1 MKKLLLRL
9 GISLCCVGALCG
21 CNDSES
27 DSGPDTPPDHTPD
40 FTFELTGKSSGSI
53 TVHITP
59 KNGTGNFYWA
69 PIEESTLNDK
79 YGSDPAAA
87 AATAVMMLKTQ
98 YADYGYDSFEEFY
111 ASQISTGAETMTFD
125 GYDAQTPLYCIAFGL
140 DETGTITTDV
150 NLSERYVTDA
160 VSPSANTFRITMT
173 DKTTVRVEPSNDDT
187 YTFYIFPKSTVDAYE
202 SLDELAAAFV
212 EQNRNSMHLLTF
224 SGPREKDFYD
234 MFATYGAGSYVA
246 FAFGYESGCI
256 TTDVTAENYEYEV
269 ADPMVGEPFSNLT
282 GDVSVTCTEAYFE
295 PALEGNAFTDQA
307 LTYFLALRA
316 EDSFG
321 LMETRLGLYIQKRPD
336 APFPGSMAG
345 TYRIDGS
352 LAPDTVVKGWKDADG
367 WYHGSIYYE
376 MGAYVPNASINSGSV
391 TIVDNADGTYR
402 VTVEAQEMNGHA
414 IRADFTGPITQYEE

>member
-173 DKTTVRVEPSNDDT
+173 DKTTVRVEPSNEDT

-202 SLDELAAAFV
+202 SLDKLAAAFV
-212 EQNRNSMHLLTF
+212 EQNKNSMHLLTF

-234 MFATYGAGSYVA
+234 MFATYGAGTYIA

-256 TTDVTAENYEYEV
+256 TTGVTAENYEYEV

-295 PALEGNAFTDQA
+295 PAFDDNAFTDQA

-316 EDSFG
+316 EDSYG
-321 LMETRLGLYIQKRPD
+321 LMETRLGLYIQKQPD

>member
-173 DKTTVRVEPSNDDT
+173 DKTTVRVEPSNEDT

-202 SLDELAAAFV
+202 SLDKLAAAFV
-212 EQNRNSMHLLTF
+212 EQNKNSMHLLTF

-234 MFATYGAGSYVA
+234 MFATYGAGTYIA

-256 TTDVTAENYEYEV
+256 TTGVTAESYEYEV

-316 EDSFG
+316 EDSYG

-414 IRADFTGPITQYEE
+414 IRADFTGRITQYEE

>member
-27 DSGPDTPPDHTPD
+27 DTGPDTPPDHTPD
-40 FTFELTGKSSGSI
+40 FTFEQTGKSSGSI
-53 TVHITP
+53 TVRITP

-69 PIEESTLNDK
+69 PIEESTLNEK

-87 AATAVMMLKTQ
+87 AATAVTMLKTQ
-98 YADYGYDSFEEFY
+98 YADYGYNSFEEFY
-111 ASQISTGAETMTFD
+111 ASQISTGAETMTYD

-173 DKTTVRVEPSNDDT
+173 DKTTVRVEPSNEDT

-202 SLDELAAAFV
+202 SLDKLAAAFV
-212 EQNRNSMHLLTF
+212 EQNKNSMHLLTF

-234 MFATYGAGSYVA
+234 VFATYGAGTYIA

-256 TTDVTAENYEYEV
+256 TTGVTAESYEYEV

-321 LMETRLGLYIQKRPD
+321 LMATRLGLYIQKRPD

-414 IRADFTGPITQYEE
+414 IRADFTGRITQYEE

>member
-173 DKTTVRVEPSNDDT
+173 DKTTVRVEPSNEDT

-202 SLDELAAAFV
+202 SLDKLAAAFV
-212 EQNRNSMHLLTF
+212 EQNKNSMHLLTF

-234 MFATYGAGSYVA
+234 MFATYGAGSYIA

-316 EDSFG
+316 EDSYG
-321 LMETRLGLYIQKRPD
+321 LMETRLGLYIQKQPD

-414 IRADFTGPITQYEE
+414 IRADFTGRITQYEE

>member
-173 DKTTVRVEPSNDDT
+173 DKTTVRVEPSNEDT

-202 SLDELAAAFV
+202 SLDKLAAAFV
-212 EQNRNSMHLLTF
+212 EQNKNSMHLLTF

-256 TTDVTAENYEYEV
+256 TTGVTAESYEYEV

-295 PALEGNAFTDQA
+295 PAFDDNAFTDQA

-316 EDSFG
+316 EDSYG
-321 LMETRLGLYIQKRPD
+321 LMETRLGLYIQKQPD

-414 IRADFTGPITQYEE
+414 IRADFTGRITQYEE

>member
-69 PIEESTLNDK
+69 PIEESTLNEK

-173 DKTTVRVEPSNDDT
+173 DKTTVRVEPSNEDT

-202 SLDELAAAFV
+202 SLDKLAAAFV
-212 EQNRNSMHLLTF
+212 EQNRNIMHLLTF

-234 MFATYGAGSYVA
+234 MFATYGAGTYIA

-256 TTDVTAENYEYEV
+256 TTGVTAESYEYEV

-295 PALEGNAFTDQA
+295 PALDDNAFTVQA

-316 EDSFG
+316 EDSYG
-321 LMETRLGLYIQKRPD
+321 LMETRLGLYIQKQPD

-414 IRADFTGPITQYEE
+414 IRADFTGRITQYEE

>member
-173 DKTTVRVEPSNDDT
+173 DKTTVRVEPSNEDT

-202 SLDELAAAFV
+202 SLDKLAAAFV
-212 EQNRNSMHLLTF
+212 EQNKNSMHLLTF

-234 MFATYGAGSYVA
+234 VFATYGAGTYIA

-256 TTDVTAENYEYEV
+256 TTGVTAESYEYEV

-367 WYHGSIYYE
+367 WYHGSVYYE

-414 IRADFTGPITQYEE
+414 IRADFTGRITQYEE

>member
-79 YGSDPAAA
+79 FGSDPAAA

-173 DKTTVRVEPSNDDT
+173 DKTTVRVEPSNEDT

-202 SLDELAAAFV
+202 SLDKLAAAFV
-212 EQNRNSMHLLTF
+212 EQNKNSMHLLTF

-234 MFATYGAGSYVA
+234 MFATYGAGTYIA

-256 TTDVTAENYEYEV
+256 TTGVTAESYEYEV

>member
-111 ASQISTGAETMTFD
+111 ASQISTGAETMTYD

-173 DKTTVRVEPSNDDT
+173 DKTTVRVEPSNEDT

-202 SLDELAAAFV
+202 SLDKLAAAFV
-212 EQNRNSMHLLTF
+212 EQNKNSMHLLTF

-234 MFATYGAGSYVA
+234 VFATYGAGTYIA

-256 TTDVTAENYEYEV
+256 TTGVTAESYEYEV

-295 PALEGNAFTDQA
+295 PALDDNAFTDQA

-316 EDSFG
+316 EDSYG
-321 LMETRLGLYIQKRPD
+321 LMETRLGLYIQKQPD
-336 APFPGSMAG
+336 APFSGSMAG

-414 IRADFTGPITQYEE
+414 IRADFTGRITQYEE

>member
-27 DSGPDTPPDHTPD
+27 DTGPDTPPDHTPD

-53 TVHITP
+53 TVRITP

-69 PIEESTLNDK
+69 PIEESTLNEK

-173 DKTTVRVEPSNDDT
+173 DKTTVRVEPSNEDT

-212 EQNRNSMHLLTF
+212 EQNKNSMHLLTF

-234 MFATYGAGSYVA
+234 MFATYGAGTYIA

-256 TTDVTAENYEYEV
+256 TTGVTAESYEYEV

-295 PALEGNAFTDQA
+295 PALDDNAFTDQA

-316 EDSFG
+316 EDSYG
-321 LMETRLGLYIQKRPD
+321 LMETRLGLYIQKQPD

-414 IRADFTGPITQYEE
+414 IRADFMGRITQYEE

>member
-111 ASQISTGAETMTFD
+111 ASQISTGAETMTYD

-173 DKTTVRVEPSNDDT
+173 DKTTVRVEPSNEDT

-202 SLDELAAAFV
+202 SLDKLAAAFV
-212 EQNRNSMHLLTF
+212 EQNKNSMHLLTF
-224 SGPREKDFYD
+224 SGTREKDFYD
-234 MFATYGAGSYVA
+234 MFATYGAGTYIA

-256 TTDVTAENYEYEV
+256 TTDVTAESYEYEV

>member
-59 KNGTGNFYWA
+59 KNGTDNFYWA

-173 DKTTVRVEPSNDDT
+173 DKTTVRVEPSNEDT

-202 SLDELAAAFV
+202 SLDKLAAAFV

-234 MFATYGAGSYVA
+234 VFATYGAGTYIA

-256 TTDVTAENYEYEV
+256 TTGVTAESYEYEV

-316 EDSFG
+316 EDSYG

-414 IRADFTGPITQYEE
+414 IRADFTGRITQYEE

>member
-98 YADYGYDSFEEFY
+98 YADHGYDSFEEFY

-173 DKTTVRVEPSNDDT
+173 DKTTVRVEPSNEDT

-202 SLDELAAAFV
+202 SLDKLAAAFV

-234 MFATYGAGSYVA
+234 VFATYGAGTYIA

-295 PALEGNAFTDQA
+295 PALDDNAFTDQA

-316 EDSFG
+316 EDSYG
-321 LMETRLGLYIQKRPD
+321 LMETRLGLYIQKQPD

>member
-27 DSGPDTPPDHTPD
+27 DSGLDTPPDHTPD

-111 ASQISTGAETMTFD
+111 ASQISTGAETMTYD

-173 DKTTVRVEPSNDDT
+173 DKTTVRVEPSNEDT

-212 EQNRNSMHLLTF
+212 EQNRNIMHLLTF
-224 SGPREKDFYD
+224 SGTREKDFYD

-256 TTDVTAENYEYEV
+256 TTGVTAESYEYEV

-414 IRADFTGPITQYEE
+414 IRADFTGRITQYEE

>member
-69 PIEESTLNDK
+69 PIEESTLNEK

-173 DKTTVRVEPSNDDT
+173 DKTTVRVEPSNEDT

-202 SLDELAAAFV
+202 SLDKLAAAFV
-212 EQNRNSMHLLTF
+212 EQNKNSMHLLTF

-234 MFATYGAGSYVA
+234 MFATYGAGTYIA

-256 TTDVTAENYEYEV
+256 TTGVTAESYEYEV

-345 TYRIDGS
+345 TYRLDGS

>member
-27 DSGPDTPPDHTPD
+27 DTGPDTPPDHTPD

-53 TVHITP
+53 TVRITP

-69 PIEESTLNDK
+69 PIEESTLNEK

-173 DKTTVRVEPSNDDT
+173 DKTTVRVEPSNEDT

-202 SLDELAAAFV
+202 SLDKLAAAFV

-234 MFATYGAGSYVA
+234 VFATYGAGTYIA

-256 TTDVTAENYEYEV
+256 TTGVTAESYEYAV

-345 TYRIDGS
+345 TYRIEGS

-391 TIVDNADGTYR
+391 SIVDNADGTYR

-414 IRADFTGPITQYEE
+414 IRADFTGRITQYEE

>member
-173 DKTTVRVEPSNDDT
+173 DKTTVRVEPSNEDT

-202 SLDELAAAFV
+202 SLDKLAAAFV
-212 EQNRNSMHLLTF
+212 EQNKNSMHLLTF

-234 MFATYGAGSYVA
+234 VFATYGAGTYIA

-256 TTDVTAENYEYEV
+256 TTGVTAESYEYEV

-414 IRADFTGPITQYEE
+414 IRADFTGRITQYEE

>member
-27 DSGPDTPPDHTPD
+27 DTGPDTPPDHTPD

-53 TVHITP
+53 TVRITP

-173 DKTTVRVEPSNDDT
+173 DKTTVRVEPSNEDT

-202 SLDELAAAFV
+202 SLDKLAAAFV
-212 EQNRNSMHLLTF
+212 EQNKNSMHLLTF

-234 MFATYGAGSYVA
+234 VFATYGAGTYIA

-256 TTDVTAENYEYEV
+256 TTGVTAESYEYEV

-295 PALEGNAFTDQA
+295 PAFDDNAFTDQA

-316 EDSFG
+316 EDSYG

>member
-27 DSGPDTPPDHTPD
+27 DTGPDTPPDHTPD

-69 PIEESTLNDK
+69 PIEESTLNEK

-173 DKTTVRVEPSNDDT
+173 DKTTVRVEPSNEDT

-202 SLDELAAAFV
+202 SLDKLAAAFV
-212 EQNRNSMHLLTF
+212 EQNKNSMHLLTL

-234 MFATYGAGSYVA
+234 VFATYGAGTYIA

-256 TTDVTAENYEYEV
+256 TTGVTAESYEYEV

-402 VTVEAQEMNGHA
+402 VTIEAQEMNGHA
-414 IRADFTGPITQYEE
+414 IRADFTGRITQYEE

>member
-173 DKTTVRVEPSNDDT
+173 DKTTVRVEPSNEDT

-212 EQNRNSMHLLTF
+212 EQNRNIMHLLTF
-224 SGPREKDFYD
+224 SGTREKDFYD

-256 TTDVTAENYEYEV
+256 TTGVTAENYEYEV

-295 PALEGNAFTDQA
+295 PALDDNAFTDQA

-316 EDSFG
+316 EDSYG
-321 LMETRLGLYIQKRPD
+321 LMETRLGLYIQKQPD

-345 TYRIDGS
+345 TDRIDGS

-414 IRADFTGPITQYEE
+414 IRADFTGRITQYEE

>member
-69 PIEESTLNDK
+69 PIEESTLNEK

-98 YADYGYDSFEEFY
+98 YADYGYNSFEEFY
-111 ASQISTGAETMTFD
+111 ASQISTGAETMTYD

-173 DKTTVRVEPSNDDT
+173 DKTTVRVEPSNEDT

-202 SLDELAAAFV
+202 SLDKLAAAFV
-212 EQNRNSMHLLTF
+212 EQNKNSMHLLTF

-234 MFATYGAGSYVA
+234 VFATYGAGTYIA

-256 TTDVTAENYEYEV
+256 TTGVTAESYEYEV

-414 IRADFTGPITQYEE
+414 IRADFTGRITQYEE

>member
-27 DSGPDTPPDHTPD
+27 DTGPDTPPDHTPD

-53 TVHITP
+53 TVRITP

-98 YADYGYDSFEEFY
+98 YADYGYNSFEEFY
-111 ASQISTGAETMTFD
+111 ASQISTGAETMTYD

-173 DKTTVRVEPSNDDT
+173 DKTTVRVEPSNEDT

-202 SLDELAAAFV
+202 SLDKLAAAFV
-212 EQNRNSMHLLTF
+212 EQNKNSMHLLTF

-269 ADPMVGEPFSNLT
+269 ADPMVGESFSNLT

-316 EDSFG
+316 EDSYG
-321 LMETRLGLYIQKRPD
+321 LMETRLGLYIQKQPD

-367 WYHGSIYYE
+367 WHHGSIYYE

>member
-53 TVHITP
+53 TVHITAE
-59 KNGTGNFYWA
+59 NGTGNFYWA

-173 DKTTVRVEPSNDDT
+173 DKTTVRVEPSNEDT

-202 SLDELAAAFV
+202 SLDKLAAAFV

-224 SGPREKDFYD
+224 SGTREKDFYD
-234 MFATYGAGSYVA
+234 VFATYGAGTYIA

-295 PALEGNAFTDQA
+295 PALDDNAFTDQA

-316 EDSFG
+316 EDSYG
-321 LMETRLGLYIQKRPD
+321 LMETRLGLYIQKQPD

-367 WYHGSIYYE
+367 WHHGSIYYE
-376 MGAYVPNASINSGSV
+376 MEAYVPNASINSGSV

>member
-1 MKKLLLRL
+1 M
-9 GISLCCVGALCG
+9 
-21 CNDSES
+21 
-27 DSGPDTPPDHTPD
+27 
-40 FTFELTGKSSGSI
+40 
-53 TVHITP
+53 
-59 KNGTGNFYWA
+59 
-69 PIEESTLNDK
+69 
-79 YGSDPAAA
+79 
-87 AATAVMMLKTQ
+87 
-98 YADYGYDSFEEFY
+98 
-111 ASQISTGAETMTFD
+111 
-125 GYDAQTPLYCIAFGL
+125 
-140 DETGTITTDV
+140 
-150 NLSERYVTDA
+150 TDA

-173 DKTTVRVEPSNDDT
+173 DKTTIRVEPSNDDT

-212 EQNRNSMHLLTF
+212 EQNKNSMHLLTF

-234 MFATYGAGSYVA
+234 VFATYGAGTYIA

-256 TTDVTAENYEYEV
+256 TTGVTAESYEYEV

-307 LTYFLALRA
+307 LTYFLALRV

-367 WYHGSIYYE
+367 WHHGSIYYE

-414 IRADFTGPITQYEE
+414 IRADFTGRITQYEE

>member
-69 PIEESTLNDK
+69 PIEESTLNEK

-173 DKTTVRVEPSNDDT
+173 DKTTVRVEPSNEDT

-202 SLDELAAAFV
+202 SLDKLAAAFV

-234 MFATYGAGSYVA
+234 MFATYGAGTYIA

-256 TTDVTAENYEYEV
+256 TTGVTAESYEYEV

-414 IRADFTGPITQYEE
+414 IRADFTGRITQYEE

>member
-1 MKKLLLRL
+1 M
-9 GISLCCVGALCG
+9 
-21 CNDSES
+21 
-27 DSGPDTPPDHTPD
+27 
-40 FTFELTGKSSGSI
+40 
-53 TVHITP
+53 
-59 KNGTGNFYWA
+59 
-69 PIEESTLNDK
+69 
-79 YGSDPAAA
+79 
-87 AATAVMMLKTQ
+87 
-98 YADYGYDSFEEFY
+98 
-111 ASQISTGAETMTFD
+111 
-125 GYDAQTPLYCIAFGL
+125 
-140 DETGTITTDV
+140 
-150 NLSERYVTDA
+150 TDA

-224 SGPREKDFYD
+224 SGTREKDFYD
-234 MFATYGAGSYVA
+234 MFATYGAGTYIA
-246 FAFGYESGCI
+246 FAFRYESGCI
-256 TTDVTAENYEYEV
+256 TTGVTAESYEYEV

-321 LMETRLGLYIQKRPD
+321 LMETRLGLYARRSVPRLD
-336 APFPGSMAG
+336 GRHLPHR
-345 TYRIDGS
+345 RIARTRHRRQGMEGCRRMVPRQH
-352 LAPDTVVKGWKDADG
+352 LLRN
-367 WYHGSIYYE
+367 
-376 MGAYVPNASINSGSV
+376 GAYVPNASINSGSV

-414 IRADFTGPITQYEE
+414 IRADFTGRITQYEE

>member
-98 YADYGYDSFEEFY
+98 YADHGYDSFEEFY

-202 SLDELAAAFV
+202 SLDKLAAAFV
-212 EQNRNSMHLLTF
+212 EQNKNSMHLLTF

-234 MFATYGAGSYVA
+234 VFATYGAGTYIA

-256 TTDVTAENYEYEV
+256 TTGVTAESYEYEV

-295 PALEGNAFTDQA
+295 PALDDNAFTDQA

-316 EDSFG
+316 EDSYG
-321 LMETRLGLYIQKRPD
+321 LMETRLGLYIQKQPD

>member
-69 PIEESTLNDK
+69 PIEESTLNEK

-173 DKTTVRVEPSNDDT
+173 DKTTVRVEPSNEDT

-202 SLDELAAAFV
+202 SLDKLAAAFV
-212 EQNRNSMHLLTF
+212 EQNRNIMHLLTF

-234 MFATYGAGSYVA
+234 VFATYGAGTYIA

-256 TTDVTAENYEYEV
+256 TTGVTAESYEYEV

>member
-173 DKTTVRVEPSNDDT
+173 DKTTVRVEPSNEDT

-202 SLDELAAAFV
+202 SLDKLAAAFV
-212 EQNRNSMHLLTF
+212 EQNKNSMHLLTF

-234 MFATYGAGSYVA
+234 VFATYGAGTYIA

-256 TTDVTAENYEYEV
+256 TTGVTAENYEYEV

-376 MGAYVPNASINSGSV
+376 MGAYVPNTSINSGSV

>member
-53 TVHITP
+53 TVRITP

-173 DKTTVRVEPSNDDT
+173 DKTTIRVEPSNDDT

-234 MFATYGAGSYVA
+234 VFATYGAGTYIA
-246 FAFGYESGCI
+246 FAFRYESGCI

-295 PALEGNAFTDQA
+295 PALDDNAFTDQA

-316 EDSFG
+316 EDSYG
-321 LMETRLGLYIQKRPD
+321 LMETRLGLYIQKQPD

>member
-69 PIEESTLNDK
+69 PIEESTLNEK

-173 DKTTVRVEPSNDDT
+173 DKTTVRVEPSNEDT

-202 SLDELAAAFV
+202 SLDKLAAAFV
-212 EQNRNSMHLLTF
+212 EQNRNIMHLLTF

-234 MFATYGAGSYVA
+234 VFATYGAGTYIA

-256 TTDVTAENYEYEV
+256 TTGVTAESYEYEV

-336 APFPGSMAG
+336 APFPGSMDG

-376 MGAYVPNASINSGSV
+376 MGAYVPNASINSGSA

>member
-173 DKTTVRVEPSNDDT
+173 DKTTVRVEPSNEDT

-202 SLDELAAAFV
+202 SLDKLAAAFV
-212 EQNRNSMHLLTF
+212 EQNKNSMHLLTF

-246 FAFGYESGCI
+246 CAFGYESGCI
-256 TTDVTAENYEYEV
+256 TTGVTAESYEYEV

-316 EDSFG
+316 EDSYG
-321 LMETRLGLYIQKRPD
+321 LMETRLGLYIQKQPD

-376 MGAYVPNASINSGSV
+376 MGAYVPNASINPGSV

>member
-27 DSGPDTPPDHTPD
+27 DTGPDTPPDHTPD

-173 DKTTVRVEPSNDDT
+173 DKTTVRVEPSNEDT

-202 SLDELAAAFV
+202 SLDKLAAAFV
-212 EQNRNSMHLLTF
+212 EQNKNSMHLLTF

-234 MFATYGAGSYVA
+234 VFATYGAGTYIA

-256 TTDVTAENYEYEV
+256 TTGVTAESYEYEV

-295 PALEGNAFTDQA
+295 PAFDDNAFTDQA

-316 EDSFG
+316 EDSYG

>member
-27 DSGPDTPPDHTPD
+27 DTGPDTPPDHTPD

-53 TVHITP
+53 TVRITP

-69 PIEESTLNDK
+69 PIEESTLNEK

-173 DKTTVRVEPSNDDT
+173 DKTTVRVEPSNEDT

-202 SLDELAAAFV
+202 SLDKLAAAFV
-212 EQNRNSMHLLTF
+212 EQNRNIMHLLTF
-224 SGPREKDFYD
+224 SGTREKDFYD

-256 TTDVTAENYEYEV
+256 TTDVTAESYEYEV

-316 EDSFG
+316 EDSYG
-321 LMETRLGLYIQKRPD
+321 LMETRLGLYIQKQPD

-414 IRADFTGPITQYEE
+414 IRADFTGRITQYEE

>member
-1 MKKLLLRL
+1 M
-9 GISLCCVGALCG
+9 GALCG

-173 DKTTVRVEPSNDDT
+173 DKTTVRVEPSNEDT

-202 SLDELAAAFV
+202 SLDKLAAAFV
-212 EQNRNSMHLLTF
+212 EQNKNSMHLLTF

-234 MFATYGAGSYVA
+234 VFATYGAGTYIA

-256 TTDVTAENYEYEV
+256 TTGVTAESYEYEV

-352 LAPDTVVKGWKDADG
+352 LAPDTVVKGWKDADE

-414 IRADFTGPITQYEE
+414 IRADFTGRITQYEE

>member
-69 PIEESTLNDK
+69 PIEESTLNEK

-98 YADYGYDSFEEFY
+98 YADHGYDSFEEFY
-111 ASQISTGAETMTFD
+111 ASQISTGAETMTYD

-202 SLDELAAAFV
+202 SLDKLAAAFV
-212 EQNRNSMHLLTF
+212 EQNRNIMHLLTF

-234 MFATYGAGSYVA
+234 VFATYGAGTYIA

-256 TTDVTAENYEYEV
+256 TTGVTAESYEYEV

-414 IRADFTGPITQYEE
+414 IRADFTGRITQYEE

>member
-1 MKKLLLRL
+1 MKNLLLRL

-27 DSGPDTPPDHTPD
+27 DTGPDTPPDHTPD

-53 TVHITP
+53 TVRITP

-69 PIEESTLNDK
+69 PIEESTLNEK
-79 YGSDPAAA
+79 YGSAPAAA

-173 DKTTVRVEPSNDDT
+173 DKTTIRVEPSNDDT

-202 SLDELAAAFV
+202 SLDKLAAAFV
-212 EQNRNSMHLLTF
+212 EQNKNSMHLLTF

-234 MFATYGAGSYVA
+234 VFATYGAGTYIA

-256 TTDVTAENYEYEV
+256 TTGVTAESYEYEV